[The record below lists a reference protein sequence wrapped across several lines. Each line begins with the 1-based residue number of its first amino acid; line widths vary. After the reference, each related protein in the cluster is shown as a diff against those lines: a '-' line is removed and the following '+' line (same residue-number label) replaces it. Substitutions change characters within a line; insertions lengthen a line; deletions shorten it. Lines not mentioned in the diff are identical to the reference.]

1 MSESNFDDDIRK
13 KLESIQPMY
22 SEAAW
27 QKLKRSLPIPWYMSF
42 LRDYGSW
49 VFGGIATVAFLGSQ
63 YNNQTIRKEN
73 KLLND
78 KISTI
83 NNSLETKIITDTIY
97 VGQNDTVFNTRYI
110 TRYVRVDD
118 AYEEDVTLSTPNK
131 NQILAERT
139 KAKVKEQGSPD
150 SKSGLDTKSKTA
162 SRNPNNLDSDL
173 SEKKAIINFDNDRV
187 LVEKLTEKTSSG
199 NSAAETNLSFQ
210 PNQQVDKV
218 AAEVSDDKLKSAK
231 VQDVSTEKVEEEP
244 KKEQKQVEELIIPEN
259 KATLPADQKKPKKID
274 LSRINARFGITG
286 DYMGKHF
293 NSLGP
298 AVEVFLGER
307 FALNTGLLITGKN
320 EFEYK
325 LSKDFNMF
333 TGKKFEDRYKPYIP
347 NKPDK
352 IQDIEIETS
361 SIKLP
366 IYFSYYVPVRYNWA
380 FMLSTGTKL
389 DLSVMET
396 VKFNGQNF
404 DGSLDYNK
412 FENQYKPKIFSN
424 LYYGMGVQYQYKRF
438 FGQMTPYFEFPFR
451 QASYLVPPKKFGV
464 NASLRFSLKK

>member
-49 VFGGIATVAFLGSQ
+49 VFGGLATVAFLGSQ
-63 YNNQTIRKEN
+63 YNSQTIRKEN

-83 NNSLETKIITDTIY
+83 NNSPETKTITDTIY
-97 VGQNDTVFNTRYI
+97 VRQNDTVFTTRYV
-110 TRYVRVDD
+110 TRYVRVGD
-118 AYEEDVTLSTPNK
+118 AYVEDLTLSARNK
-131 NQILAERT
+131 NQVLAERR
-139 KAKVKEQGSPD
+139 KSKVKEQESAESRSELD
-150 SKSGLDTKSKTA
+150 SKSKTA
-162 SRNPNNLDSDL
+162 SRNSNNSDVT
-173 SEKKAIINFDNDRV
+173 EKKATINSDRV
-187 LVEKLTEKTSSG
+187 LVEKLTDKASSG

-231 VQDVSTEKVEEEP
+231 VEDVSAEKVEEGP
-244 KKEQKQVEELIIPEN
+244 KKEQKHFLELIIPEN
-259 KATLPADQKKPKKID
+259 KATLPTDQKKPKKID

-366 IYFSYYVPVRYNWA
+366 IYFSYYVPVKNNWA
-380 FMLSTGTKL
+380 FLLSTGTKL
-389 DLSVMET
+389 DLSVIET

-451 QASYLVPPKKFGV
+451 QASYLVPPKRFGV
-464 NASLRFSLKK
+464 SASLKFSLKK

>member
-1 MSESNFDDDIRK
+1 MSENNFDDDIRK
-13 KLESIQPMY
+13 KLESIRPEY

-83 NNSLETKIITDTIY
+83 TDSPETKIVTDTIY
-97 VGQNDTVFNTRYI
+97 VRQNDTVYTTRYV
-110 TRYVRVDD
+110 TRYVRIDD
-118 AYEEDVTLSTPNK
+118 EFVEDETLKTRNLSRIQTEKARRNLNEETIYGDKTVLNSKSDVEKAN
-131 NQILAERT
+131 I
-139 KAKVKEQGSPD
+139 KAK
-150 SKSGLDTKSKTA
+150 
-162 SRNPNNLDSDL
+162 NLDIDL
-173 SEKKAIINFDNDRV
+173 I
-187 LVEKLTEKTSSG
+187 EKLTDKKAVSDKDL
-199 NSAAETNLSFQ
+199 AETNLAFQ
-210 PNQQVDKV
+210 ANQQADKV
-218 AAEVSDDKLKSAK
+218 IAEVSDEKPKA
-231 VQDVSTEKVEEEP
+231 VKVEDTSAIVDEEL
-244 KKEQKQVEELIIPEN
+244 KKEQKQVEELIIPDN
-259 KATLPADQKKPKKID
+259 KASLPSDQKKPKKID

-286 DYMGKHF
+286 DYMGKQF

-298 AVEVFLGER
+298 ALEVFLGER
-307 FALNTGLLITGKN
+307 FALNTGLLITGKK

-325 LSKDFNMF
+325 LSRDFNMF
-333 TGKKFEDRYKPYIP
+333 TGKKFEDRYKPFIP
-347 NKPDK
+347 QKPDK

-424 LYYGMGVQYQYKRF
+424 LYYGMGAQYQYKRF
-438 FGQMTPYFEFPFR
+438 FGQVTPYFEFPFG
-451 QASYLVPPKKFGV
+451 QASYLVPPKRFGV
-464 NASLRFSLKK
+464 SASLKFSLKK

>member
-1 MSESNFDDDIRK
+1 MSENNFDDDIRK

-27 QKLKRSLPIPWYMSF
+27 QKLKRSLPIPWYISF
-42 LRDYGSW
+42 LRDYGTW

-63 YNNQTIRKEN
+63 YNNQTIKKEN

-83 NNSLETKIITDTIY
+83 TNSPQTKIVTDTIY
-97 VGQNDTVFNTRYI
+97 VRQNDTVYTTRYV
-110 TRYVRVDD
+110 TRYVRVGDK
-118 AYEEDVTLSTPNK
+118 YLENENLNTRNITVIQVEKPSRNLKEEKIFGDKT
-131 NQILAERT
+131 ILN
-139 KAKVKEQGSPD
+139 
-150 SKSGLDTKSKTA
+150 SKSDVEKVSKNA
-162 SRNPNNLDSDL
+162 NKSDL
-173 SEKKAIINFDNDRV
+173 G
-187 LVEKLTEKTSSG
+187 LVEKLTDKKPVSDKDL
-199 NSAAETNLSFQ
+199 AETNLAFQ
-210 PNQQVDKV
+210 ANQQADKV
-218 AAEVSDDKLKSAK
+218 VTEATEEKPKATQVEDTSTK
-231 VQDVSTEKVEEEP
+231 VAEEP

-259 KATLPADQKKPKKID
+259 KASLPTDQQKSKKID

-286 DYMGKHF
+286 DYMGKQF

-307 FALNTGLLITGKN
+307 FALNTGLLITGKK

-325 LSKDFNMF
+325 LTRDFNMF
-333 TGKKFEDRYKPYIP
+333 TGKKFEDRYKPFIP
-347 NKPDK
+347 QKPDK

-366 IYFSYYVPVRYNWA
+366 IYFSYYVPVRYNWS

-389 DLSVMET
+389 DISVMET
-396 VKFNGQNF
+396 VKFKGQNF

-438 FGQMTPYFEFPFR
+438 FGQVTPYFEFPFR
-451 QASYLVPPKKFGV
+451 QASYLVPPKRFGV
-464 NASLRFSLKK
+464 SASLKFSLKK

>member
-1 MSESNFDDDIRK
+1 MSENNFDDDIRK
-13 KLESIQPMY
+13 KLESIRPEY

-83 NNSLETKIITDTIY
+83 TDSPETKIVTDTIY
-97 VGQNDTVFNTRYI
+97 VRQNDTVYTTRYV
-110 TRYVRVDD
+110 TRYVRIDD
-118 AYEEDVTLSTPNK
+118 EFVEDETLKTRNLSRIQTEKARRNLNEETIYGDKTVLNSKSDVEKAN
-131 NQILAERT
+131 I
-139 KAKVKEQGSPD
+139 KAK
-150 SKSGLDTKSKTA
+150 
-162 SRNPNNLDSDL
+162 NLDIDL
-173 SEKKAIINFDNDRV
+173 I
-187 LVEKLTEKTSSG
+187 EKLTDKKAVSDKDL
-199 NSAAETNLSFQ
+199 AEINLAFQ
-210 PNQQVDKV
+210 ANQQADKV
-218 AAEVSDDKLKSAK
+218 IAEVSDEKPKA
-231 VQDVSTEKVEEEP
+231 VKVEDTSAIVDEEL
-244 KKEQKQVEELIIPEN
+244 KKEQKQVEELIIPDN
-259 KATLPADQKKPKKID
+259 KASLPSDQKKPKKID

-286 DYMGKHF
+286 DYMGKQF

-298 AVEVFLGER
+298 ALEVFLGER
-307 FALNTGLLITGKN
+307 FALNTGLLITGKK

-325 LSKDFNMF
+325 LSRDFNMF
-333 TGKKFEDRYKPYIP
+333 TGKKFEDRYKPFIP
-347 NKPDK
+347 QKPDK

-424 LYYGMGVQYQYKRF
+424 LYYGMGAQYQYKRF
-438 FGQMTPYFEFPFR
+438 FGQVTPYFEFPFG
-451 QASYLVPPKKFGV
+451 QASYLVPPKRFGV
-464 NASLRFSLKK
+464 SASLKFSLKK

>member
-1 MSESNFDDDIRK
+1 MSENNFDDDIRK
-13 KLESIQPMY
+13 KLESIRPEY

-27 QKLKRSLPIPWYMSF
+27 QKLKRSLPIPWYMGF

-63 YNNQTIRKEN
+63 YNNQTFRKEN

-83 NNSLETKIITDTIY
+83 TLSQETKIVTDTMY
-97 VGQNDTVFNTRYI
+97 VRQNDTVYATRYI
-110 TRYVRVDD
+110 TRYVRVGEEYLDD
-118 AYEEDVTLSTPNK
+118 QTQSSRNK
-131 NQILAERT
+131 NLILAEET
-139 KAKVKEQGSPD
+139 KAKLKEQEIVEGKTGIDSKYNVD
-150 SKSGLDTKSKTA
+150 SKSKSQIANKKSSNSETDLVDKLTA
-162 SRNPNNLDSDL
+162 SKANSDNKSVSNKDL
-173 SEKKAIINFDNDRV
+173 
-187 LVEKLTEKTSSG
+187 
-199 NSAAETNLSFQ
+199 AETNLAFQ

-218 AAEVSDDKLKSAK
+218 VAEVSDEKPKTAK
-231 VQDVSTEKVEEEP
+231 VDDISAIENEEP

-259 KATLPADQKKPKKID
+259 KAVLPTDQKKPKKLD
-274 LSRINARFGITG
+274 LSRINARFGITS

-293 NSLGP
+293 KSLGP

-307 FALNTGLLITGKN
+307 IALNTGLLITGKN

-325 LSKDFNMF
+325 LTRDFNMF
-333 TGKKFEDRYKPYIP
+333 TGKKFEDRYKPFIP
-347 NKPDK
+347 QKPDK

-366 IYFSYYVPVRYNWA
+366 IYFSYYVPVKYNWS

-396 VKFNGQNF
+396 VKFKGQNF

-424 LYYGMGVQYQYKRF
+424 LYYGMGVQYQYKRLV
-438 FGQMTPYFEFPFR
+438 GQMTPYFEFPFR
-451 QASYLVPPKKFGV
+451 QASYLVPPKRFGV
-464 NASLRFSLKK
+464 NASLKFSLKK

>member
-1 MSESNFDDDIRK
+1 MSENNFDDDIRK

-42 LRDYGSW
+42 LRDYGTW

-83 NNSLETKIITDTIY
+83 TNSPQTKIVTDTIY
-97 VGQNDTVFNTRYI
+97 VREKDTVYI
-110 TRYVRVDD
+110 TRYVTRYVRVGDE
-118 AYEEDVTLSTPNK
+118 YLENENLNNRNITGIQMEK
-131 NQILAERT
+131 
-139 KAKVKEQGSPD
+139 
-150 SKSGLDTKSKTA
+150 A
-162 SRNPNNLDSDL
+162 SRNLLEKKTIGDKTKMNSKSDVEKVSKNPKKSDL
-173 SEKKAIINFDNDRV
+173 G
-187 LVEKLTEKTSSG
+187 LVEKLSDKNPVKEKDL
-199 NSAAETNLSFQ
+199 AETNLAFQ
-210 PNQQVDKV
+210 ANQQSDKV
-218 AAEVSDDKLKSAK
+218 AVEVSDEKATKATLVEEASTK
-231 VQDVSTEKVEEEP
+231 VAEEP
-244 KKEQKQVEELIIPEN
+244 KKEQKQIEELIIPEN
-259 KATLPADQKKPKKID
+259 KALLPTDQQKSKKID

-286 DYMGKHF
+286 DYMGKQF

-307 FALNTGLLITGKN
+307 FALNAGLLITGKK

-325 LSKDFNMF
+325 LTRDFNMF
-333 TGKKFEDRYKPYIP
+333 TGKKFEDRYKPFIP
-347 NKPDK
+347 QKPDK

-380 FMLSTGTKL
+380 FMFSTGTKL
-389 DLSVMET
+389 DISVMET
-396 VKFNGQNF
+396 VKFKGQNF

-424 LYYGMGVQYQYKRF
+424 LYYGMGAQYQYKRF
-438 FGQMTPYFEFPFR
+438 FGQVTPYFEFPFR
-451 QASYLVPPKKFGV
+451 QASYLVPPKRFGV
-464 NASLRFSLKK
+464 SASLKFSLKK

>member
-1 MSESNFDDDIRK
+1 MSENNFDDDIRK
-13 KLESIQPMY
+13 KLESIQPVY

-42 LRDYGSW
+42 LRDYGTW

-63 YNNQTIRKEN
+63 YNNQIIRKEN

-83 NNSLETKIITDTIY
+83 TNSPETKIVTDTIY
-97 VGQNDTVFNTRYI
+97 VRQNDTVYTTRYV

-118 AYEEDVTLSTPNK
+118 EYVEDETLKSRNITGVQTEK
-131 NQILAERT
+131 
-139 KAKVKEQGSPD
+139 
-150 SKSGLDTKSKTA
+150 SKSNFK
-162 SRNPNNLDSDL
+162 
-173 SEKKAIINFDNDRV
+173 EKKVFGDKTVPNSKSVVENDNKKGNNSDID
-187 LVEKLTEKTSSG
+187 LVEKLMDKKASS
-199 NSAAETNLSFQ
+199 SKDLAETNLTFQ
-210 PNQQVDKV
+210 PNQLLDKV
-218 AAEVSDDKLKSAK
+218 VAEVSDEKPKVAK
-231 VQDVSTEKVEEEP
+231 VEDISAEKIDSAA
-244 KKEQKQVEELIIPEN
+244 KKGQKQVEELIIPEN
-259 KATLPADQKKPKKID
+259 KAALSTDQKKPKKLD

-293 NSLGP
+293 KSLGP

-307 FALNTGLLITGKN
+307 FAINTGLLITGKN

-325 LSKDFNMF
+325 LSKDFNKF
-333 TGKKFEDRYKPYIP
+333 TGKKFEDRYKPFIP
-347 NKPDK
+347 QKPDK

-366 IYFSYYVPVRYNWA
+366 IYFSYYVPVRYNWD

-389 DLSVMET
+389 DLSVIET

-424 LYYGMGVQYQYKRF
+424 LFYGMGVQYQYKRLV
-438 FGQMTPYFEFPFR
+438 GQMTPYFEFQFR
-451 QASYLVPPKKFGV
+451 QASYLAPPKRFGIS
-464 NASLRFSLKK
+464 ASLKFSLKK

>member
-1 MSESNFDDDIRK
+1 MSENNFDDDIRK
-13 KLESIQPMY
+13 KLESIRPEY

-27 QKLKRSLPIPWYMSF
+27 QKLKRSLPIPWYMGF

-83 NNSLETKIITDTIY
+83 THSPATKIANDTIY
-97 VGQNDTVFNTRYI
+97 VRQNDTVYTTRYV

-118 AYEEDVTLSTPNK
+118 EYVEDENLKTKNLSEIQTEK
-131 NQILAERT
+131 
-139 KAKVKEQGSPD
+139 
-150 SKSGLDTKSKTA
+150 A
-162 SRNPNNLDSDL
+162 SRNLKEETIYGDKTVLNSKSIVEKANKKAKNLDIDL
-173 SEKKAIINFDNDRV
+173 I
-187 LVEKLTEKTSSG
+187 EKLTDKKAVSDKDL
-199 NSAAETNLSFQ
+199 AETNLAFQ
-210 PNQQVDKV
+210 ANQQADKV
-218 AAEVSDDKLKSAK
+218 VAEVSDEKPKA
-231 VQDVSTEKVEEEP
+231 VKVEDTSAIVDEEP
-244 KKEQKQVEELIIPEN
+244 MKEQKQVEELIIPEN
-259 KATLPADQKKPKKID
+259 KASLPTDQKKPKKID

-286 DYMGKHF
+286 DYMGKQF

-298 AVEVFLGER
+298 ALEVFLGER
-307 FALNTGLLITGKN
+307 FALNTGLLITGKK

-325 LSKDFNMF
+325 LSRDFNMF
-333 TGKKFEDRYKPYIP
+333 TGKKFEDRYKPFIP
-347 NKPDK
+347 QKPDK

-380 FMLSTGTKL
+380 FVLSTGTKL

-424 LYYGMGVQYQYKRF
+424 LYYGMGAQYQYKRF
-438 FGQMTPYFEFPFR
+438 FGQVTPYFEFPFR
-451 QASYLVPPKKFGV
+451 QASYLVPPKRFGV
-464 NASLRFSLKK
+464 SASLKFSLKK

>member
-1 MSESNFDDDIRK
+1 MSENNFDDDIRK
-13 KLESIQPMY
+13 KLESIRPEY

-49 VFGGIATVAFLGSQ
+49 VFGGLATVAFLGSQ

-83 NNSLETKIITDTIY
+83 TSSPETKIITDTIY
-97 VGQNDTVFNTRYI
+97 VRQSDTVFTTRYV
-110 TRYVRVDD
+110 TRYVRVADE
-118 AYEEDVTLSTPNK
+118 YVEDEDLTSSNK
-131 NQILAERT
+131 NQVLAEKT
-139 KAKVKEQGSPD
+139 KAKVKEQGSAESKAVLD
-150 SKSGLDTKSKTA
+150 SKSKTVKNKSKNSETDLADKLTA
-162 SRNPNNLDSDL
+162 SKDIIDKEAVSDKDL
-173 SEKKAIINFDNDRV
+173 AQ
-187 LVEKLTEKTSSG
+187 
-199 NSAAETNLSFQ
+199 TNLAFQ

-218 AAEVSDDKLKSAK
+218 VAGVSDEKLKAAK
-231 VQDVSTEKVEEEP
+231 VEDTSGKVDEEP

-259 KATLPADQKKPKKID
+259 KATLPTDQKKAKKID

-286 DYMGKHF
+286 DYMGRNF

-307 FALNTGLLITGKN
+307 FALNTGLLITGKK

-325 LSKDFNMF
+325 LLRDFNMN

-347 NKPDK
+347 IKPEK

-366 IYFSYYVPVRYNWA
+366 IFFSYYVPVRNNLA

-389 DLSVMET
+389 DLSVIET
-396 VKFNGQNF
+396 VKFKGQNF

-424 LYYGMGVQYQYKRF
+424 LFYGMGMQYQYKRF
-438 FGQMTPYFEFPFR
+438 VGQMNPYFEFPFR
-451 QASYLVPPKKFGV
+451 QASYLVPPKKFGI
-464 NASLRFSLKK
+464 NASLKFSLKK

>member
-1 MSESNFDDDIRK
+1 MSENNFDDDIRK

-83 NNSLETKIITDTIY
+83 NNSPETKIVTDTIY
-97 VGQNDTVFNTRYI
+97 VRQNDTVYTTRYV

-118 AYEEDVTLSTPNK
+118 EYVEDETLKSRNITGVQP
-131 NQILAERT
+131 E
-139 KAKVKEQGSPD
+139 KAKSNFKEEKVFGVKKVLN
-150 SKSGLDTKSKTA
+150 SKSVVENDNKKGGNSEV
-162 SRNPNNLDSDL
+162 DL
-173 SEKKAIINFDNDRV
+173 V
-187 LVEKLTEKTSSG
+187 GKLTEKKASS
-199 NSAAETNLSFQ
+199 SKDLAETNLTFQ
-210 PNQQVDKV
+210 PNQQVDKLV
-218 AAEVSDDKLKSAK
+218 AEVSDEKPKAAK
-231 VQDVSTEKVEEEP
+231 VEDVSAEKVDEEP
-244 KKEQKQVEELIIPEN
+244 KQEQKQVEELIIPEN
-259 KATLPADQKKPKKID
+259 KATLPTDQKKPKKLD

-293 NSLGP
+293 KSLGP

-325 LSKDFNMF
+325 LSKDFNKF
-333 TGKKFEDRYKPYIP
+333 TGKKFEDRYKPFIAQ
-347 NKPDK
+347 KPDK

-389 DLSVMET
+389 DLSVIET

-424 LYYGMGVQYQYKRF
+424 LYYGMGVQYQYKRLV
-438 FGQMTPYFEFPFR
+438 GQMTPYFEFPFR
-451 QASYLVPPKKFGV
+451 QASYLVPPKRFGV
-464 NASLRFSLKK
+464 NTSLKFSLKK

>member
-1 MSESNFDDDIRK
+1 MSENNFDQNIKK

-49 VFGGIATVAFLGSQ
+49 VFGGLATVAFLGSQ
-63 YNNQTIRKEN
+63 YNIQTIRKEN
-73 KLLND
+73 KILND

-83 NNSLETKIITDTIY
+83 NNSPETKIITDTIY
-97 VGQNDTVFNTRYI
+97 VRQNDTIYTTRYV
-110 TRYVRVDD
+110 TRYVRVADE
-118 AYEEDVTLSTPNK
+118 YVEDETLNSRNK
-131 NQILAERT
+131 NQILVEKTRASIKEKTIAEG
-139 KAKVKEQGSPD
+139 KIGLD
-150 SKSGLDTKSKTA
+150 SKSKAETA
-162 SRNPNNLDSDL
+162 TRKLNNSEVDL
-173 SEKKAIINFDNDRV
+173 G
-187 LVEKLTEKTSSG
+187 EKLTTNKAISGEK
-199 NSAAETNLSFQ
+199 AVLDKDLLETNLAFQ

-218 AAEVSDDKLKSAK
+218 VAEVSDEKPKAAK
-231 VQDVSTEKVEEEP
+231 VEDISTGKVDEEP

-259 KATLPADQKKPKKID
+259 KATLPNDQKKPKKIG
-274 LSRINARFGITG
+274 LSRINVRFGITG

-333 TGKKFEDRYKPYIP
+333 TGKKFEDRYQPYIP
-347 NKPDK
+347 NKPEK

-438 FGQMTPYFEFPFR
+438 LGQMTPYFEFPFR
-451 QASYLVPPKKFGV
+451 QASYLVPPKRFGV
-464 NASLRFSLKK
+464 SASLKFSLKK

>member
-1 MSESNFDDDIRK
+1 MSENNFDDDIRK
-13 KLESIQPMY
+13 KLESIRPAY

-42 LRDYGSW
+42 LRDYGTW

-83 NNSLETKIITDTIY
+83 TNSTETKIITDTVY
-97 VGQNDTVFNTRYI
+97 VRQNDTVYATRYV
-110 TRYVRVDD
+110 TRYVRVADE
-118 AYEEDVTLSTPNK
+118 YVEDETLNSENKTAIQAEKDTPNLIEK
-131 NQILAERT
+131 KVYGDKTVLNG
-139 KAKVKEQGSPD
+139 KAKTESAK
-150 SKSGLDTKSKTA
+150 
-162 SRNPNNLDSDL
+162 PNNSD
-173 SEKKAIINFDNDRV
+173 DD
-187 LVEKLTEKTSSG
+187 LVEKLTDKKAMSSKDL
-199 NSAAETNLSFQ
+199 AETNVEFQ

-218 AAEVSDDKLKSAK
+218 VAEVSDEKPKAAK
-231 VQDVSTEKVEEEP
+231 VEDISAEKVEEES
-244 KKEQKQVEELIIPEN
+244 KKEQKKVEDLIIPEN
-259 KATLPADQKKPKKID
+259 KATLPTDQKKSKKID

-286 DYMGKHF
+286 DYMGKQF

-298 AVEVFLGER
+298 ALEVFLGER
-307 FALNTGLLITGKN
+307 FALNTGLLITGKK

-325 LSKDFNMF
+325 LSRDFNMF
-333 TGKKFEDRYKPYIP
+333 TGKKFEDRYKPFIP
-347 NKPDK
+347 QKPDK

-424 LYYGMGVQYQYKRF
+424 LYYGMGVQYQYKRLV
-438 FGQMTPYFEFPFR
+438 GQMTPYFEFPFR
-451 QASYLVPPKKFGV
+451 QASYLVPPKRFGV
-464 NASLRFSLKK
+464 SASLKFSLKK

>member
-1 MSESNFDDDIRK
+1 MSENNFDDDIRK
-13 KLESIQPMY
+13 KLESIRPEY

-83 NNSLETKIITDTIY
+83 THSPETKIVNDTIY
-97 VGQNDTVFNTRYI
+97 VRQFDTVYTTRYV

-118 AYEEDVTLSTPNK
+118 EYVEDENLKTKNLSEIQTEKAGRNLKEETIYGGKTVLNSKSNVEK
-131 NQILAERT
+131 AIK
-139 KAKVKEQGSPD
+139 KAK
-150 SKSGLDTKSKTA
+150 
-162 SRNPNNLDSDL
+162 NLDIDL
-173 SEKKAIINFDNDRV
+173 I
-187 LVEKLTEKTSSG
+187 EKLTDKKAVSDKDL
-199 NSAAETNLSFQ
+199 AETNLAFQ
-210 PNQQVDKV
+210 ANQQADKV
-218 AAEVSDDKLKSAK
+218 VAEVSDEKPKA
-231 VQDVSTEKVEEEP
+231 VKVEDTSAIVDEEL

-259 KATLPADQKKPKKID
+259 KASLPSDQKKSKKID

-286 DYMGKHF
+286 DYMGKQF

-298 AVEVFLGER
+298 ALEVFLGER
-307 FALNTGLLITGKN
+307 FALNTGLLITGKK

-325 LSKDFNMF
+325 LSRDFNMF
-333 TGKKFEDRYKPYIP
+333 TGKKFEDRYKPFIP
-347 NKPDK
+347 QKPDK

-424 LYYGMGVQYQYKRF
+424 LYYGMGAQYQYKRL
-438 FGQMTPYFEFPFR
+438 FGQVTPYFEFPFR
-451 QASYLVPPKKFGV
+451 QASYLVPPKRFGV
-464 NASLRFSLKK
+464 SASLKFSLKK

>member
-49 VFGGIATVAFLGSQ
+49 VFGGLATVAFLGSQ

-83 NNSLETKIITDTIY
+83 NNSPETKTITDTIY
-97 VGQNDTVFNTRYI
+97 VRQNDTVFT
-110 TRYVRVDD
+110 TRYVTRYVQVGD
-118 AYEEDVTLSTPNK
+118 AYEEDVTLRARNK
-131 NQILAERT
+131 NQVLAERT
-139 KAKVKEQGSPD
+139 KAKEEESAERKLEQD
-150 SKSGLDTKSKTA
+150 SKSKTDRSKSI
-162 SRNPNNLDSDL
+162 SLDL
-173 SEKKAIINFDNDRV
+173 SEKKTTINSDNDRV
-187 LVEKLTEKTSSG
+187 LVEKLTDKTSSG

-218 AAEVSDDKLKSAK
+218 GVEVSDDKLKLAK
-231 VQDVSTEKVEEEP
+231 VEDVSAEKVEEEP

-259 KATLPADQKKPKKID
+259 KAMLPADQKKPKKID

-438 FGQMTPYFEFPFR
+438 VGQMTPYFEFPFR
-451 QASYLVPPKKFGV
+451 QASYLVPPKRFGMS
-464 NASLRFSLKK
+464 ASLKFSLKK

>member
-1 MSESNFDDDIRK
+1 MSENNFDDDIRK
-13 KLESIQPMY
+13 KLESIRPEY

-49 VFGGIATVAFLGSQ
+49 VFGGLATVAFLGSQ

-83 NNSLETKIITDTIY
+83 TSSPETKIITDTVY
-97 VGQNDTVFNTRYI
+97 VRQNDTVFTTRYV
-110 TRYVRVDD
+110 TRYVRVADE
-118 AYEEDVTLSTPNK
+118 YVEDENLTSSNK
-131 NQILAERT
+131 NQVLAEKT
-139 KAKVKEQGSPD
+139 KAKVKEEGSGVSRMVLD
-150 SKSGLDTKSKTA
+150 SKSKTVKNKSKNSETDLADKLTA
-162 SRNPNNLDSDL
+162 SKDILDKEAVSHKDL
-173 SEKKAIINFDNDRV
+173 AV
-187 LVEKLTEKTSSG
+187 
-199 NSAAETNLSFQ
+199 TNLAFQ

-218 AAEVSDDKLKSAK
+218 VAEVADEKLKAAK
-231 VQDVSTEKVEEEP
+231 VEDTSGKVDEEP
-244 KKEQKQVEELIIPEN
+244 KKDQKQVEELIIPEN
-259 KATLPADQKKPKKID
+259 KATLPTDQKKAKKID

-286 DYMGKHF
+286 DYMGRNF

-307 FALNTGLLITGKN
+307 FALNTGLLITGKK

-325 LSKDFNMF
+325 LLRDFNMN

-347 NKPDK
+347 IKPEK

-366 IYFSYYVPVRYNWA
+366 IFFSYYVPVRNNLA

-389 DLSVMET
+389 DLSVIET
-396 VKFNGQNF
+396 VKFKGQNF

-424 LYYGMGVQYQYKRF
+424 LFYGMGMQYQYKRF
-438 FGQMTPYFEFPFR
+438 VGQMNPYFEFPFR
-451 QASYLVPPKKFGV
+451 QASYLVPPKKFGI
-464 NASLRFSLKK
+464 NASLKFSLKK

>member
-1 MSESNFDDDIRK
+1 MSENNFDDDIRK

-42 LRDYGSW
+42 LRDYGTW

-63 YNNQTIRKEN
+63 YNNQTIKKEN

-83 NNSLETKIITDTIY
+83 TNSPQTKIVTDTIY
-97 VGQNDTVFNTRYI
+97 VRQIDTVYT
-110 TRYVRVDD
+110 TRYVTRYVKVGDEYLENENLNTRNITGIQ
-118 AYEEDVTLSTPNK
+118 AEKAVRNLKEEKVFGNK
-131 NQILAERT
+131 TILN
-139 KAKVKEQGSPD
+139 
-150 SKSGLDTKSKTA
+150 SKSDVEKVSKYGKK
-162 SRNPNNLDSDL
+162 SDL
-173 SEKKAIINFDNDRV
+173 D
-187 LVEKLTEKTSSG
+187 LVEKLTDKKSVSD
-199 NSAAETNLSFQ
+199 NDLAETNLAFQ
-210 PNQQVDKV
+210 ANQQADKV
-218 AAEVSDDKLKSAK
+218 VAEVSDEKSKA
-231 VQDVSTEKVEEEP
+231 VKVEDISTKVDEEP
-244 KKEQKQVEELIIPEN
+244 KKEQKQVEELLIPEN
-259 KATLPADQKKPKKID
+259 KASLPTDQQKSKKID

-286 DYMGKHF
+286 DYMGKQF

-307 FALNTGLLITGKN
+307 FALNTGLLITGKK

-325 LSKDFNMF
+325 LTRDFNMF
-333 TGKKFEDRYKPYIP
+333 TGKKFEDRYKPFIP
-347 NKPDK
+347 QKPDK

-366 IYFSYYVPVRYNWA
+366 IYFSYYVPVRYNWS

-389 DLSVMET
+389 DISVMET
-396 VKFNGQNF
+396 VKFKGQNF

-424 LYYGMGVQYQYKRF
+424 LYYGMGAQYQYKRF
-438 FGQMTPYFEFPFR
+438 FGQVTPYFEFPFR
-451 QASYLVPPKKFGV
+451 QASYLVPPKRFGV
-464 NASLRFSLKK
+464 SASLKFSLKK

>member
-1 MSESNFDDDIRK
+1 MSENNFDDDIRK
-13 KLESIQPMY
+13 KLESIRPEY

-83 NNSLETKIITDTIY
+83 TDSPETKIVTDTIY
-97 VGQNDTVFNTRYI
+97 VRQNDTVYTTRYV

-118 AYEEDVTLSTPNK
+118 EYVEDETLKTRN
-131 NQILAERT
+131 L
-139 KAKVKEQGSPD
+139 
-150 SKSGLDTKSKTA
+150 SGIETEKA
-162 SRNPNNLDSDL
+162 SRNLKEEKIYGDKTVLNSNSDIEKANKKAKNLDIDL
-173 SEKKAIINFDNDRV
+173 I
-187 LVEKLTEKTSSG
+187 EKLTDKKAVSDKDL
-199 NSAAETNLSFQ
+199 AETNLPFQ
-210 PNQQVDKV
+210 ANQQADKV
-218 AAEVSDDKLKSAK
+218 VAEVSDEKPKAVK
-231 VQDVSTEKVEEEP
+231 VEDTSDKVEEEP

-259 KATLPADQKKPKKID
+259 KASLPTDQKKPKKID

-286 DYMGKHF
+286 DYMGKQF

-298 AVEVFLGER
+298 ALEVFLGER
-307 FALNTGLLITGKN
+307 FALNTGLLITGKK

-325 LSKDFNMF
+325 LSRDFNMF
-333 TGKKFEDRYKPYIP
+333 TGKKFEDRYKPFIP
-347 NKPDK
+347 QKPDK

-424 LYYGMGVQYQYKRF
+424 LYYGMGAQYQYKRF
-438 FGQMTPYFEFPFR
+438 FGQVTPYFEFPFR
-451 QASYLVPPKKFGV
+451 QASYLVPPKRFGV
-464 NASLRFSLKK
+464 SASLKFSLKK